1 MASLSSKQR
10 AHLRRLAHGLQPTLH
25 VGKGGVTEASTAALR
40 DAFRTRE
47 LVKVRIL
54 EAAPAAARDV
64 AHALAESIEGAAVVQ
79 VAGRTAI
86 LYREHADGAQ
96 IQLPK

>member
-1 MASLSSKQR
+1 MPTLTSKQR
-10 AHLRRLAHGLQPTLH
+10 AHLRKLAHGTQPTLH
-25 VGKGGVTEASTAALR
+25 VGKGGVTDASVTALR

-47 LVKVRIL
+47 LVKLRIL

-64 AHALAESIEGAAVVQ
+64 AHALAEAIDGAAVVQ
-79 VAGRTAI
+79 VTGRTAV

-96 IQLPK
+96 IKLPQ

>member
-1 MASLSSKQR
+1 MPTLTSKQR
-10 AHLRRLAHGLQPTLH
+10 AHLRKLAHGLQPTLH
-25 VGKGGVTEASTAALR
+25 VGKGGVTDASTAALR

-64 AHALAESIEGAAVVQ
+64 AHALADTLEGTAVVQ
-79 VAGRTAI
+79 VTGRTAV

-96 IQLPK
+96 IALPK